1 VTTQAPAREVERP
14 QTESALRARLASW
27 VADNRP
33 FAVALAAGAAVRV
46 LLQIAFTPAI
56 IHSDA
61 PIYLWLADHLEA
73 YPDRPVGYVIL
84 LLIPL
89 SVITSNVVLV
99 AIVQHL
105 IGLSTAVVLYLLVR
119 RWGVGP
125 RLAMLATLPV
135 LFDTLQL
142 NLEHSVLSDALFQF
156 LLVSGVAVLCWHRTV
171 APRYGLVAG
180 AILGVAVTV
189 RVVGE
194 PVVIAAVLFCVLV
207 GTGWKSRL
215 AAASAVVIG
224 FAIPVAAYAT
234 WYHHEN
240 GAYAITEYTGKSLYM
255 RTTTFVDCAKIS
267 IPDYERVLCPDQPI
281 GDRLDPTWYVYHDLT
296 TLPELRLPPGVTQD
310 EALRDFA
317 NAAIAAQPLDYAK
330 VVTRDFFANFDVW
343 RSNHFEYDTA
353 AKWAFGRYVTY
364 ESTDYTRGAYKAHG
378 GELTRFMP
386 LAYLFA
392 GYGYSIYTPGP
403 LLFACLVVGLLAGFG
418 VGRARGSGMR
428 SVALVMSLIG
438 AGLILVPAATS
449 EFVWRY
455 QLPLLTMLPAAAAIG
470 LTALRGGR
478 PQAGGTAATAST
490 D

>member
-1 VTTQAPAREVERP
+1 V
-14 QTESALRARLASW
+14 
-27 VADNRP
+27 
-33 FAVALAAGAAVRV
+33 VRV

-61 PIYLWLADHLEA
+61 PIYLSLADHLEA

-89 SVITSNVVLV
+89 SVITSNVLLL

-105 IGLSTAVVLYLLVR
+105 IGLATAVVLYLLVR

-125 RLAMLATLPV
+125 RLAMFATLPV

-156 LLVSGVAVLCWHRTV
+156 LLVSGVAVLCWRRTV
-171 APRYGLVAG
+171 APAYGLAAG
-180 AILGVAVTV
+180 AVLGLAVTV
-189 RVVGE
+189 RVVGQ
-194 PVVIAAVLFCVLV
+194 PVLIAAVLFCLLV
-207 GTGWKSRL
+207 GRGWKDRL
-215 AAASAVVIG
+215 VAAAAVMIG
-224 FAIPVAAYAT
+224 FAVPVGAYAT

-240 GAYAITEYTGKSLYM
+240 GVYALTEYTGKSLYM
-255 RTTTFVDCAKIS
+255 RTTTFVDCSKIE
-267 IPDYERVLCPDQPI
+267 IPDYERVLCPDEPI
-281 GDRLDPTWYVYHDLT
+281 GNRLDPTWYVYHDLT

-317 NAAIAAQPLDYAK
+317 DAAIRAQPLDYART
-330 VVTRDFFANFDVW
+330 VARDFFANFDIW

-364 ESTDYTRGAYKAHG
+364 ESTDYTRGAYEAHG
-378 GELTRFMP
+378 GELTRFLP

-403 LLFACLVVGLLAGFG
+403 LLLACLVVGLLAGFG
-418 VGRARGSGMR
+418 IGRARGSGMR

-438 AGLILVPAATS
+438 AGLILVPAASS

-455 QLPLLTMLPAAAAIG
+455 QLPLLSMLPAAAAVG

-478 PQAGGTAATAST
+478 LYVGGTVATAST